1 MLYLRNRANGNP
13 YDMGLDRLFDEMTRG
28 FGREAEAGWQ
38 PTLDVTETE
47 SQWLVRVELPGVAAE
62 AVEVSVVGN
71 VLTVKGEKKA
81 EEAVEGHNV
90 RRTERRHGKFVR
102 SLEFPTDVD
111 AGKVEARSKNGVL
124 TIVLPKA
131 EASRPR
137 TVEVK
142 AE

>member
-13 YDMGLDRLFDEMTRG
+13 YDTGLDRLFDEMTRG
-28 FGREAEAGWQ
+28 FGGQAEAGYQ

-47 SQWLVRVELPGVAAE
+47 GQWLVRVELPGVAAE

-81 EEAVEGHNV
+81 DEAVEGHNV

-111 AGKVEARSKNGVL
+111 AGKVEARAKNGVL
-124 TIVLPKA
+124 TIMLPKA

-137 TVEVK
+137 NVEVK